1 MTQSQNNISQQ
12 ASALPKQEK
21 QKGKAPAPY
30 RSTRKKN
37 KPQQPQPPTKTF
49 SATEKIVHSDTVRAV
64 KERIKRLKEKI
75 TLPFEVKTMRKGQ
88 VTKVK
93 VLNIDGI
100 ERQLL
105 PDTPAKHKILCHGCM
120 AKVITSSMCV
130 FSKITQHEQIDP
142 ATQKRSWI
150 DGSWTIAPC
159 HPAMLRGTTVQ
170 HVRRRKWFFLR
181 RYWYEIS
188 FDGRVQPGGMFYD
201 YDIDPLTR
209 SHTFYVTHEAVQ
221 VKGTDKENTFF
232 RFWRKKPQ

>member
-1 MTQSQNNISQQ
+1 MKQSTAKNNKSN
-12 ASALPKQEK
+12 LPKK
-21 QKGKAPAPY
+21 THNSHPKGKAPAPH
-30 RSTRKKN
+30 RAKKN
-37 KPQQPQPPTKTF
+37 KPAQQQPTRTF
-49 SATEKIVHSDTVRAV
+49 SATEKIVHSDTVRMV
-64 KERIKRLKEKI
+64 KERIKRLNEKI
-75 TLPFEVKTMRKGQ
+75 TLPFEVKTMQKGE

-105 PDTPAKHKILCHGCM
+105 PDTPAKHKILCHGRM
-120 AKVITSSMCV
+120 AKVITSGMCV
-130 FSKITQHEQIDP
+130 FSKITAHEEIEP
-142 ATQKRSWI
+142 VTQKRRWI

-181 RYWYEIS
+181 RYWYEIT

-201 YDIDPLTR
+201 YDIDPLTKTQ
-209 SHTFYVTHEAVQ
+209 TFYVTHEAVK

-232 RFWRKKPQ
+232 RFWKHKP